1 MTTIPLTAPVRRMP
15 LEEVRSLLANLDT
28 TSICDVKKDLRVMA
42 PQIKAVKPG
51 SRIVGRA
58 RTVSVDND
66 FLTVIKALHEAEAG
80 DVLVIDGNGGMKAL
94 LGELFTAE
102 AKRKNLAGI
111 VVDGAC
117 RDVGSIQRLDFPVF
131 SKWVSPM
138 AGSCRQLFE
147 TQTSIVCGGVPVE
160 PGDIIFADIDGII
173 VLTDEELN
181 AVAEGARAVQKIE
194 DAVLEAIKHGTPLL
208 ELTNAAEHLEAIGVG
223 KDSKLCFNTKTID
236 IS

>member
-1 MTTIPLTAPVRRMP
+1 MTTIQLTAPTKRMP
-15 LEEVRSLLANLDT
+15 LEEVRKLLADLDT

-51 SRIVGRA
+51 ARIVGRA

-102 AKRKNLAGI
+102 AKRKSLAGI
-111 VVDGAC
+111 IIDGAC

-131 SKWVSPM
+131 SKYVSPM

-147 TQTSIVCGGVPVE
+147 TQTSIVCGGVQVD
-160 PGDIIFADIDGII
+160 PGDIIFADMDGII
-173 VLTDEELN
+173 VLTDEELS
-181 AVAEGARAVQKIE
+181 AVTEGARAVQNIE
-194 DAVLEAIKHGTPLL
+194 DAVLEAIKNGKPLL
-208 ELTNAAEHLEAIGVG
+208 EMTNAADHLEAIAAGQE
-223 KDSKLCFNTKTID
+223 SKLCFKTETI
-236 IS
+236 